1 MRWLCLAVCFGSAVS
16 LAASPGLVQTADGRS
31 FAGELRLTNGF
42 LLVYSTNA
50 NPARFAPAEL
60 LAANFQEPAAGIAPG
75 GSGNGLLGHYFN
87 NTNLDGSVVIRL
99 DETIDFDWSIGEP
112 APGVGIDYFG
122 VVWSGEVEAPATGDF
137 VFAVEA
143 DESATLSIDS
153 QSIVNA
159 RSQRIGAEISSAPIS
174 METGK
179 KHPLKLTYFDWT
191 GSARVRLVWS
201 GPGVAKSVVP
211 KERLYAK
218 SFSPVHS
225 ASIGANRGLL
235 GSYYKDVEFGG
246 ATSSR
251 VDPMIDFNWS
261 GRDPLPGFSRSNLS
275 VRWSGQI
282 KADHSEE
289 YTFHLL
295 ADQRAQLWIDDKL
308 IIDRGDQSW
317 LSETKGGIPL
327 AAGERYDLRLQVQ
340 SRSGNPVAG
349 LMWSSASLSKTNVP
363 MTHLFPSKA
372 APARG
377 PTPGDGGKTPPGLV
391 LRNGAFLAGAI
402 EAASETSIRGAGVFK
417 NKPLSTINVARIL
430 CQPLSKAMEARI
442 VHGRTGV
449 LLTKGDFVDG
459 DFRGIEGGQ
468 VKVSSILFGTRS
480 FDARKEVLAVAL
492 REVSPA
498 PWTYEIQLRDQSLF
512 FAGAVTF
519 ERDALVVQDPMLGTV
534 RLPVEALAGLKR
546 RIQAEP
552 GRSPKI
558 QDPSSR

>member
-1 MRWLCLAVCFGSAVS
+1 MCWLCVAFCLASAAS
-16 LAASPGLVQTADGRS
+16 LAASPGSVRTADGHG
-31 FAGELRLTNGF
+31 FAGDLRLTNGF

-50 NPARFAPAEL
+50 EPARFAPADL
-60 LAANFQEPAAGIAPG
+60 LTANFQEPAAGASTDG
-75 GSGNGLLGHYFN
+75 GGNGLLGHYFN
-87 NTNLDGSVVIRL
+87 NTNLDGSVVVRL

-122 VVWSGEVEAPATGDF
+122 VVWAGEVEAPATGEYIF
-137 VFAVEA
+137 TLEA
-143 DESATLSIDS
+143 DEHAALSIDGKVIAAS
-153 QSIVNA
+153 QP
-159 RSQRIGAEISSAPIS
+159 QRAGAEIASTPVS
-174 METGK
+174 MEAGK

-191 GSARVRLVWS
+191 GSARVRLLWS

-218 SFSPVHS
+218 SFSPVH
-225 ASIGANRGLL
+225 AARIAANRGLL
-235 GSYYKDVEFGG
+235 GTYYMAAEFGG

-295 ADQRAQLWIDDKL
+295 ADQRAQLWIDEKL

-340 SRSGNPVAG
+340 SHSGNPAAR
-349 LMWSSASLSKTNVP
+349 LMWSSASVSTTNVP
-363 MTHLFPSKA
+363 ATHLFPSKA
-372 APARG
+372 APSRG
-377 PTPGDGGKTPPGLV
+377 PAPSEGGKTPPGLV

-402 EAASETSIRGAGVFK
+402 ETASETSIRAAGAFK

-430 CQPLSKAMEARI
+430 CQPLSKSMEARI
-442 VHGRTGV
+442 VPGRTGV
-449 LLTKGDFVDG
+449 LLAKGDFVDAE
-459 DFRGIEGGQ
+459 FRGIEGGQ

-480 FDARKEVLAVAL
+480 FDAKKEVLAVAL
-492 REVSPA
+492 REVSPVPSA
-498 PWTYEIQLRDQSLF
+498 YEIQLRDQSFLP
-512 FAGAVTF
+512 AGSVRF
-519 ERDALVVQDPMLGTV
+519 ERDALVLQDPILGTV
-534 RLPVEALAGLKR
+534 RLDAVELAVLR
-546 RIQAEP
+546 QL
-552 GRSPKI
+552 RSSAK
-558 QDPSSR
+558 DR